1 MRVTCIAAIAATSY
15 AFTPTPRVTAPKM
28 RHGATKLRAGATDL
42 SPTQRTA
49 LLGSLIG
56 VYTSNQWCRQLL
68 FSTVDFNSED
78 AFRFL
83 NVGLELSR
91 ADYAL
96 LSTLTF
102 NALFAACSLAA
113 GALVDRADAVKLTYV
128 SCGLWSLATV
138 ATAYTSSFAGVAAC
152 RALQGVAMAATAPAG
167 YALLGRAFPPDKL
180 ATASS
185 RYAAAVSAG
194 GALAAV
200 STRLDDAVGW
210 RGAFAVAGA
219 SSLVVALVAFFLLP
233 AEVGPPVPQTK
244 DTEEGGF
251 GGVFASRAA
260 VALLA
265 ATAVRFAAG
274 FTIGVW
280 AIPCLRASFAGNDVG
295 SGYALVVGVF
305 GFVSALLGG
314 AAADGLAARAP
325 PQRAAAARA
334 LVPAAG
340 SLVAAPL
347 WVLALRAP
355 SYGVA
360 IALLAA
366 EFLVAECWIGP
377 TTALLQQAVPAASRG
392 AAQGCFT
399 ALTLVG
405 GLAPLAVG
413 AAVDRSD
420 GGLELVP
427 AVAFAVAA
435 AYVASSLLFL
445 VAAGLLDDDGA
456 GKES

>member
-1 MRVTCIAAIAATSY
+1 MRVTCLAAIVATSY
-15 AFTPTPRVTAPKM
+15 AFTPTPRVVAPKM
-28 RHGATKLRAGATDL
+28 RTKLKAGATDL
-42 SPTQRTA
+42 TPTQRTA

-219 SSLVVALVAFFLLP
+219 SSLVVALVAFLLLP

-280 AIPCLRASFAGNDVG
+280 AIPCLRATFAGNDVG

-360 IALLAA
+360 IILLAA

>member
-1 MRVTCIAAIAATSY
+1 MRVTCIAALVALTT

-28 RHGATKLRAGATDL
+28 RTKLKAGATDL

-138 ATAYTSSFAGVAAC
+138 ATAYTSSFAGVATC

-219 SSLVVALVAFFLLP
+219 SSLVVALVAFLLLP

-280 AIPCLRASFAGNDVG
+280 AIPCLRANFAGNDVG

-355 SYGVA
+355 SYGIA

-456 GKES
+456 GKEP

>member
-1 MRVTCIAAIAATSY
+1 MRVTCLAAIVATSY
-15 AFTPTPRVTAPKM
+15 AFTPTPRVVAPKM
-28 RHGATKLRAGATDL
+28 RTKLKAGATDL
-42 SPTQRTA
+42 TPTQRTA

-280 AIPCLRASFAGNDVG
+280 AIPCLRATFAGNDVG

-325 PQRAAAARA
+325 PERREAARA

-347 WVLALRAP
+347 WVLALQAP

-413 AAVDRSD
+413 AAVDRSH
-420 GGLELVP
+420 GSLELVP
-427 AVAFAVAA
+427 AVAAAVAA
-435 AYVASSLLFL
+435 AYVVSSLLFL
-445 VAAGLLDDDGA
+445 VAAGLLDGA

>member
-1 MRVTCIAAIAATSY
+1 MRVTCIAAIVATSY

-28 RHGATKLRAGATDL
+28 RTRLRAGATDL
-42 SPTQRTA
+42 TPTQRTA

-68 FSTVDFNSED
+68 FSTVDFTSDD

-128 SCGLWSLATV
+128 SCGLWALATV
-138 ATAYTSSFAGVAAC
+138 ATAYTSSFTGVAAC

-210 RGAFAVAGA
+210 RGAFLVAGA
-219 SSLVVALVAFFLLP
+219 SSLVVAVLAFLLLP
-233 AEVGPPVPQTK
+233 AEIGPPVPQTK
-244 DTEEGGF
+244 NTEEGGF
-251 GGVFASRAA
+251 GGVFASKAA

-325 PQRAAAARA
+325 PERRDAARA

-347 WVLALRAP
+347 WVLALQAP

-413 AAVDRSD
+413 AAVDRSH
-420 GGLELVP
+420 GSLELVP
-427 AVAFAVAA
+427 AVAAAVAA
-435 AYVASSLLFL
+435 AYVVSSLLFL

-456 GKES
+456 AAGKDS

>member
-1 MRVTCIAAIAATSY
+1 MQNSVA
-15 AFTPTPRVTAPKM
+15 
-28 RHGATKLRAGATDL
+28 
-42 SPTQRTA
+42 
-49 LLGSLIG
+49 
-56 VYTSNQWCRQLL
+56 
-68 FSTVDFNSED
+68 VD
-78 AFRFL
+78 A
-83 NVGLELSR
+83 
-91 ADYAL
+91 
-96 LSTLTF
+96 
-102 NALFAACSLAA
+102 
-113 GALVDRADAVKLTYV
+113 
-128 SCGLWSLATV
+128 
-138 ATAYTSSFAGVAAC
+138 SFE
-152 RALQGVAMAATAPAG
+152 
-167 YALLGRAFPPDKL
+167 
-180 ATASS
+180 
-185 RYAAAVSAG
+185 
-194 GALAAV
+194 
-200 STRLDDAVGW
+200 
-210 RGAFAVAGA
+210 
-219 SSLVVALVAFFLLP
+219 SLVSVQVPRFF
-233 AEVGPPVPQTK
+233 
-244 DTEEGGF
+244 
-251 GGVFASRAA
+251 FASRAA

-325 PQRAAAARA
+325 PERRDAARA

-347 WVLALRAP
+347 WVLALQAP

-413 AAVDRSD
+413 AAVDRSH
-420 GGLELVP
+420 GSLELVP
-427 AVAFAVAA
+427 AVAAAVAA
-435 AYVASSLLFL
+435 AYVVSSLLFL
-445 VAAGLLDDDGA
+445 VAAGLLDGA

>member
-1 MRVTCIAAIAATSY
+1 MRVTCIAALVALTT

-28 RHGATKLRAGATDL
+28 RTRLRAGATDL
-42 SPTQRTA
+42 TPTQRTA

-68 FSTVDFNSED
+68 FSTVDFTSDD

-128 SCGLWSLATV
+128 SCGLWALATV

-219 SSLVVALVAFFLLP
+219 SSLVVAVLAFLLLP
-233 AEVGPPVPQTK
+233 AEIGPPVPQTK
-244 DTEEGGF
+244 NTEEGGF
-251 GGVFASRAA
+251 GGVFASKAA

-314 AAADGLAARAP
+314 AAADGLAARASP
-325 PQRAAAARA
+325 SRAAAARA

-347 WVLALRAP
+347 WVLALQAP
-355 SYGVA
+355 SYGIA

-413 AAVDRSD
+413 AAVDRSN
-420 GGLELVP
+420 GSLELVP
-427 AVAFAVAA
+427 AVAAAVAA
-435 AYVASSLLFL
+435 AYVVSSLLFL

-456 GKES
+456 AGKES

>member
-1 MRVTCIAAIAATSY
+1 MRVTCLAAIVATSY
-15 AFTPTPRVTAPKM
+15 AFTPTPRVVAPKM
-28 RHGATKLRAGATDL
+28 RTKLKAGATDL
-42 SPTQRTA
+42 TPTQRTA

-233 AEVGPPVPQTK
+233 AEVGPPAPQTK

-280 AIPCLRASFAGNDVG
+280 AIPCLRANFAGNDVG

-360 IALLAA
+360 IILLAA

>member
-1 MRVTCIAAIAATSY
+1 MRVTCIAALVALTA

-28 RHGATKLRAGATDL
+28 RTKLRAGATDL
-42 SPTQRTA
+42 TPTQRTA

-68 FSTVDFNSED
+68 FSTVDFTSDD

-128 SCGLWSLATV
+128 SCGLWALATV

-219 SSLVVALVAFFLLP
+219 SSLVVALIAFLLLP
-233 AEVGPPVPQTK
+233 AEIGPPVPQTK
-244 DTEEGGF
+244 NTEEGGF
-251 GGVFASRAA
+251 GGVFASKAA

-325 PQRAAAARA
+325 PERRDAARA

-347 WVLALRAP
+347 WVLALQAP
-355 SYGVA
+355 SYGIA

-427 AVAFAVAA
+427 AVAAAVAA
-435 AYVASSLLFL
+435 AYVVSSLLFL

-456 GKES
+456 AAGKDS

>member
-1 MRVTCIAAIAATSY
+1 MRIAVLAAVATSY

-28 RHGATKLRAGATDL
+28 RTKLRAGATDL
-42 SPTQRTA
+42 TPTQRTA

-68 FSTVDFNSED
+68 FSTVDFTSDD

-210 RGAFAVAGA
+210 RGAFQVAGA

-355 SYGVA
+355 SYGIA

>member
-1 MRVTCIAAIAATSY
+1 MHSSPRRTDHGLHANAASNRAEDAHQAASRRDGPH
-15 AFTPTPRVTAPKM
+15 ADA
-28 RHGATKLRAGATDL
+28 AD
-42 SPTQRTA
+42 RTI
-49 LLGSLIG
+49 SLIG

-68 FSTVDFNSED
+68 FSTVDFTSDD

-83 NVGLELSR
+83 NVGLELSP
-91 ADYAL
+91 AYYAL

-128 SCGLWSLATV
+128 SCGLWALATV

-200 STRLDDAVGW
+200 STRLDDAIGW

-219 SSLVVALVAFFLLP
+219 SSLVVALIAFLLLP
-233 AEVGPPVPQTK
+233 AEIGPPLNPETK
-244 DTEEGGF
+244 ELEEGGF
-251 GGVFASRAA
+251 GGVFASKAA

-280 AIPCLRASFAGNDVG
+280 AIPCLASG
-295 SGYALVVGVF
+295 SASPGMT
-305 GFVSALLGG
+305 SG
-314 AAADGLAARAP
+314 AATRSSWAFLGLCR
-325 PQRAAAARA
+325 RCW
-334 LVPAAG
+334 
-340 SLVAAPL
+340 AAPRPT
-347 WVLALRAP
+347 ASPRARRRNEGTRRGP
-355 SYGVA
+355 SCRRPVH
-360 IALLAA
+360 
-366 EFLVAECWIGP
+366 W
-377 TTALLQQAVPAASRG
+377 
-392 AAQGCFT
+392 
-399 ALTLVG
+399 
-405 GLAPLAVG
+405 
-413 AAVDRSD
+413 
-420 GGLELVP
+420 
-427 AVAFAVAA
+427 
-435 AYVASSLLFL
+435 
-445 VAAGLLDDDGA
+445 
-456 GKES
+456 

>member
-1 MRVTCIAAIAATSY
+1 
-15 AFTPTPRVTAPKM
+15 
-28 RHGATKLRAGATDL
+28 
-42 SPTQRTA
+42 
-49 LLGSLIG
+49 
-56 VYTSNQWCRQLL
+56 
-68 FSTVDFNSED
+68 
-78 AFRFL
+78 
-83 NVGLELSR
+83 
-91 ADYAL
+91 
-96 LSTLTF
+96 
-102 NALFAACSLAA
+102 
-113 GALVDRADAVKLTYV
+113 
-128 SCGLWSLATV
+128 
-138 ATAYTSSFAGVAAC
+138 
-152 RALQGVAMAATAPAG
+152 MAATAPAG

-200 STRLDDAVGW
+200 SSRLDDAIGW

-219 SSLVVALVAFFLLP
+219 SSLVVALIAFLLLP
-233 AEVGPPVPQTK
+233 AEIGPPLNPETK
-244 DTEEGGF
+244 ELEEGGF
-251 GGVFASRAA
+251 GGVFASKAA

-295 SGYALVVGVF
+295 SGYALVVGVL

-325 PQRAAAARA
+325 PERREAARA

-355 SYGVA
+355 SYGIA

-427 AVAFAVAA
+427 AVAAAVAA
-435 AYVASSLLFL
+435 AYVVSSLLFL
-445 VAAGLLDDDGA
+445 VAAGLLDGA

>member
-1 MRVTCIAAIAATSY
+1 MRVTCIAAIVATSY

-28 RHGATKLRAGATDL
+28 RTKLRAGATDL
-42 SPTQRTA
+42 TPTQRTA

-68 FSTVDFNSED
+68 FSTVDFTSDD

-113 GALVDRADAVKLTYV
+113 GALVDRADAVKLTYA
-128 SCGLWSLATV
+128 SCGLWALATV

-219 SSLVVALVAFFLLP
+219 SSLVVALVAFLLLP

-355 SYGVA
+355 SYGIA

>member
-1 MRVTCIAAIAATSY
+1 MRVTCIAALVALTA

-28 RHGATKLRAGATDL
+28 RTRLRAGATDL
-42 SPTQRTA
+42 TPTQRTA

-68 FSTVDFNSED
+68 FSTVDFTSDD

-128 SCGLWSLATV
+128 SCGLWALATV

-219 SSLVVALVAFFLLP
+219 SSLVVALIAFLLLP
-233 AEVGPPVPQTK
+233 AEIGPPVPQTK
-244 DTEEGGF
+244 NNEEGGF
-251 GGVFASRAA
+251 GGVFASKAA

-325 PQRAAAARA
+325 PERRDAARA

-347 WVLALRAP
+347 WVLALQAP
-355 SYGVA
+355 SYGIA

-377 TTALLQQAVPAASRG
+377 TTAPLQQAVPAASRG

-427 AVAFAVAA
+427 AVAAAVAA
-435 AYVASSLLFL
+435 AYVVSSLLFL
-445 VAAGLLDDDGA
+445 VAAGLLDGA

>member
-1 MRVTCIAAIAATSY
+1 MRVTCIAAIVATSY

-28 RHGATKLRAGATDL
+28 RTKLRAGATDL
-42 SPTQRTA
+42 TPTQRTA

-68 FSTVDFNSED
+68 FSTVDFTSDD

-128 SCGLWSLATV
+128 SCGLWALATV

-219 SSLVVALVAFFLLP
+219 SSLAVALIAFLLLP
-233 AEVGPPVPQTK
+233 AEIGPPVPQTK
-244 DTEEGGF
+244 NNEEGGF
-251 GGVFASRAA
+251 GGVFASKAA

-325 PQRAAAARA
+325 PERRDAARA

-347 WVLALRAP
+347 WVLALQAP
-355 SYGVA
+355 SYGIA

-413 AAVDRSD
+413 AAVDRSE

-435 AYVASSLLFL
+435 AYVVSSLLFV
-445 VAAGLLDDDGA
+445 VAAGLLDGA

>member
-1 MRVTCIAAIAATSY
+1 MRVTCIAALVALTT

-28 RHGATKLRAGATDL
+28 RTRLRAGATDL
-42 SPTQRTA
+42 TPTQRTA

-68 FSTVDFNSED
+68 FSTVDFTSDD

-128 SCGLWSLATV
+128 SCSLWALATV

-219 SSLVVALVAFFLLP
+219 SSLVVALIAFLLLP
-233 AEVGPPVPQTK
+233 AEIGPPVPQTK
-244 DTEEGGF
+244 NTEEGGF
-251 GGVFASRAA
+251 GGVFASKAA

-325 PQRAAAARA
+325 PERRDAARA

-347 WVLALRAP
+347 WVLALQAP
-355 SYGVA
+355 SYGIA

-427 AVAFAVAA
+427 AVAAAVAA
-435 AYVASSLLFL
+435 AYVVSSLLFL
-445 VAAGLLDDDGA
+445 VAAGLLDGA

>member
-1 MRVTCIAAIAATSY
+1 MRVTCIAALVALTT

-28 RHGATKLRAGATDL
+28 RTRLRAGATDL
-42 SPTQRTA
+42 TPTQRTA

-68 FSTVDFNSED
+68 FSTVDFTSDD

-128 SCGLWSLATV
+128 SCGLWALATV

-219 SSLVVALVAFFLLP
+219 SSLVVALIAFLLLP
-233 AEVGPPVPQTK
+233 AEIGPPVPQTK
-244 DTEEGGF
+244 NNEEGGF
-251 GGVFASRAA
+251 GGVFASKAA

-325 PQRAAAARA
+325 PERRDAARA

-347 WVLALRAP
+347 WVLALQAP
-355 SYGVA
+355 SYGIA

-413 AAVDRSD
+413 AAVDRSH
-420 GGLELVP
+420 GSLELVP
-427 AVAFAVAA
+427 AVAAAVAA
-435 AYVASSLLFL
+435 AYVVSSLLFL
-445 VAAGLLDDDGA
+445 VAAGLLDGA

>member
-1 MRVTCIAAIAATSY
+1 MRVTCIAAIVATSY

-28 RHGATKLRAGATDL
+28 RTKLRAGATDL
-42 SPTQRTA
+42 TPTQRTA

-68 FSTVDFNSED
+68 FSTVDFTSDD

-128 SCGLWSLATV
+128 SCGLWALATV
-138 ATAYTSSFAGVAAC
+138 ATAYTSSFTGVAAC

-219 SSLVVALVAFFLLP
+219 SSLVVALIAFLLLP
-233 AEVGPPVPQTK
+233 AEIGPPVPQTK
-244 DTEEGGF
+244 NTEEGGF
-251 GGVFASRAA
+251 GGVFASKAA

-325 PQRAAAARA
+325 PERRDAARA

-347 WVLALRAP
+347 WVLALQAP

>member
-1 MRVTCIAAIAATSY
+1 MRIAVLAAVATSH
-15 AFTPTPRVTAPKM
+15 AFTPPPKHITTPQM
-28 RHGATKLRAGATDL
+28 RQGATKLRAGATDL
-42 SPTQRTA
+42 TPTQRTA

-68 FSTVDFNSED
+68 FSTVDFTSDD

-128 SCGLWSLATV
+128 SCGLWALATV
-138 ATAYTSSFAGVAAC
+138 ATAYTSSFAGVATC

-219 SSLVVALVAFFLLP
+219 SSLVVALIAFLLLP
-233 AEVGPPVPQTK
+233 AEIGPPVPQTK
-244 DTEEGGF
+244 NTEEGGF
-251 GGVFASRAA
+251 GGVFASKAA

-325 PQRAAAARA
+325 PERRDAARA

-347 WVLALRAP
+347 WVLALQAP
-355 SYGVA
+355 SYGIA

>member
-219 SSLVVALVAFFLLP
+219 SSLVVALVAFLLLP

-280 AIPCLRASFAGNDVG
+280 AIPCLRATFAGNDVG

-355 SYGVA
+355 SYGIA

>member
-1 MRVTCIAAIAATSY
+1 MRVTCIAAIVATSH

-28 RHGATKLRAGATDL
+28 RTKLRAGATDL
-42 SPTQRTA
+42 TPTQRTA

-68 FSTVDFNSED
+68 FSTVDFTSDD

-128 SCGLWSLATV
+128 SCGLWALATV
-138 ATAYTSSFAGVAAC
+138 ATAYTSSFAGVATC

-219 SSLVVALVAFFLLP
+219 SSLVVALIAFLLLP
-233 AEVGPPVPQTK
+233 AEIGPPVPQTK
-244 DTEEGGF
+244 NTEEGGF
-251 GGVFASRAA
+251 GGVFASKAA

-325 PQRAAAARA
+325 PERRDAARA

-347 WVLALRAP
+347 WVLALQAP
-355 SYGVA
+355 SYGIA

-377 TTALLQQAVPAASRG
+377 TPALLQQAVPAASRG

>member
-1 MRVTCIAAIAATSY
+1 MRVTCIAALVALTT

-28 RHGATKLRAGATDL
+28 RTKLRAGATDL
-42 SPTQRTA
+42 TPTQRTA

-68 FSTVDFNSED
+68 FSTVDFTSDD

-113 GALVDRADAVKLTYV
+113 GALVDRADAVKLTYA
-128 SCGLWSLATV
+128 SCGLWALATV

-219 SSLVVALVAFFLLP
+219 SSLVVALIAFLLLP
-233 AEVGPPVPQTK
+233 AEIGPPVPQTK
-244 DTEEGGF
+244 NTEEGGF
-251 GGVFASRAA
+251 GGVFASKAA

-325 PQRAAAARA
+325 PERRDAARA

-355 SYGVA
+355 SYGIA

-413 AAVDRSD
+413 AAVDRSH
-420 GGLELVP
+420 GSLELVP
-427 AVAFAVAA
+427 AVAAAVAA
-435 AYVASSLLFL
+435 AYVVSSLLFL

-456 GKES
+456 AAGKDS

>member
-1 MRVTCIAAIAATSY
+1 MRVTCIAALVALTT

-28 RHGATKLRAGATDL
+28 RTRLRAGATDL
-42 SPTQRTA
+42 TPTQRTA

-68 FSTVDFNSED
+68 FSTVDFTSDD

-128 SCGLWSLATV
+128 SCGLWALATV

-219 SSLVVALVAFFLLP
+219 SSLAVALIAFLLLP
-233 AEVGPPVPQTK
+233 AEIGPPVPQTK
-244 DTEEGGF
+244 NNEEGGF
-251 GGVFASRAA
+251 GGVFASKAA

-325 PQRAAAARA
+325 PERRDAARA

-355 SYGVA
+355 SYGIA

-377 TTALLQQAVPAASRG
+377 TTAPLQQAVPAASRG

-413 AAVDRSD
+413 AAVDRSH
-420 GGLELVP
+420 GSLELVP
-427 AVAFAVAA
+427 AVAAAVAA
-435 AYVASSLLFL
+435 AYVVSSLLFL

-456 GKES
+456 GKGS

>member
-1 MRVTCIAAIAATSY
+1 MRITCLAALVATSR
-15 AFTPTPRVTAPKM
+15 AFTPPPRVKLPRM
-28 RHGATKLRAGATDL
+28 RRTPLRATTDDL
-42 SPTQRTA
+42 TPGQRTA

-68 FSTVDFNSED
+68 FSTVDFTSD
-78 AFRFL
+78 DPFRFL

-96 LSTLTF
+96 LSTITF

-113 GALVDRADAVKLTYV
+113 GALVDRTDAVKLTYL
-128 SCGLWSLATV
+128 SCGVWSLATV
-138 ATAYTSSFAGVAAC
+138 ATAYTDSFAGVAAC

-167 YALLGRAFPPDKL
+167 YALLGRAFPADKL
-180 ATASS
+180 ATATS

-194 GALAAV
+194 GALAAI
-200 STRLDDAVGW
+200 STRLDDVVGW
-210 RGAFAVAGA
+210 RGAFTTAGA
-219 SSLVVALVAFFLLP
+219 ASLVVALAACLCMPTDIGAPPP
-233 AEVGPPVPQTK
+233 AQAK
-244 DTEEGGF
+244 DDEAGGF
-251 GGVFASRAA
+251 GGVFASPAA

-280 AIPCLRASFAGNDVG
+280 ALPCLRANFPDADVG
-295 SGYALVVGVF
+295 VGYAVVVGGF
-305 GFVSALLGG
+305 GFVSALAGG
-314 AAADGLAARAP
+314 AAADGLAARVPAA
-325 PQRAAAARA
+325 RADASRA

-340 SLVAAPL
+340 CLLAAPL
-347 WVLALRAP
+347 WVLALNAP
-355 SYGVA
+355 SYAAA
-360 IALLAA
+360 IAFLAA
-366 EFLVAECWIGP
+366 EFLVAECWFGP
-377 TTALLQQAVPAASRG
+377 TTALLQQTVPPSSRG

-413 AAVDRSD
+413 AAVDRP

-427 AVAFAVAA
+427 AVAGAVAA
-435 AYVASSLLFL
+435 AYVVSAVLFV
-445 VAAGLLDDDGA
+445 VAAGLLDGDA
-456 GKES
+456 GKAS

>member
-1 MRVTCIAAIAATSY
+1 MRVTCIAALVALTA

-28 RHGATKLRAGATDL
+28 RTKLRAGATDL
-42 SPTQRTA
+42 TPTQRTA

-68 FSTVDFNSED
+68 FSTVDFTSDD

-128 SCGLWSLATV
+128 SCGLWALATV

-180 ATASS
+180 ATASA

-219 SSLVVALVAFFLLP
+219 SSLVVAL
-233 AEVGPPVPQTK
+233 
-244 DTEEGGF
+244 
-251 GGVFASRAA
+251 
-260 VALLA
+260 
-265 ATAVRFAAG
+265 
-274 FTIGVW
+274 
-280 AIPCLRASFAGNDVG
+280 
-295 SGYALVVGVF
+295 
-305 GFVSALLGG
+305 
-314 AAADGLAARAP
+314 
-325 PQRAAAARA
+325 
-334 LVPAAG
+334 
-340 SLVAAPL
+340 SL
-347 WVLALRAP
+347 
-355 SYGVA
+355 
-360 IALLAA
+360 IH
-366 EFLVAECWIGP
+366 I
-377 TTALLQQAVPAASRG
+377 
-392 AAQGCFT
+392 
-399 ALTLVG
+399 
-405 GLAPLAVG
+405 
-413 AAVDRSD
+413 
-420 GGLELVP
+420 
-427 AVAFAVAA
+427 
-435 AYVASSLLFL
+435 
-445 VAAGLLDDDGA
+445 
-456 GKES
+456 

>member
-28 RHGATKLRAGATDL
+28 RTKLRAGATDL

-219 SSLVVALVAFFLLP
+219 SSLVVALVAFLLLP

-280 AIPCLRASFAGNDVG
+280 AIPCLRATFAGNDVG

-340 SLVAAPL
+340 SFAAAPL

-445 VAAGLLDDDGA
+445 VAAGLLDGA

>member
-1 MRVTCIAAIAATSY
+1 MAR
-15 AFTPTPRVTAPKM
+15 
-28 RHGATKLRAGATDL
+28 
-42 SPTQRTA
+42 
-49 LLGSLIG
+49 LL
-56 VYTSNQWCRQLL
+56 
-68 FSTVDFNSED
+68 
-78 AFRFL
+78 
-83 NVGLELSR
+83 
-91 ADYAL
+91 
-96 LSTLTF
+96 
-102 NALFAACSLAA
+102 
-113 GALVDRADAVKLTYV
+113 
-128 SCGLWSLATV
+128 
-138 ATAYTSSFAGVAAC
+138 
-152 RALQGVAMAATAPAG
+152 
-167 YALLGRAFPPDKL
+167 
-180 ATASS
+180 
-185 RYAAAVSAG
+185 
-194 GALAAV
+194 
-200 STRLDDAVGW
+200 
-210 RGAFAVAGA
+210 
-219 SSLVVALVAFFLLP
+219 
-233 AEVGPPVPQTK
+233 
-244 DTEEGGF
+244 
-251 GGVFASRAA
+251 AA

-280 AIPCLRASFAGNDVG
+280 AIPCLRATFAGNDVG

-325 PQRAAAARA
+325 PSRAAAARA

-355 SYGVA
+355 SYGIA

>member
-28 RHGATKLRAGATDL
+28 RTKLRAGATDL

-280 AIPCLRASFAGNDVG
+280 AIPCLRATFAGNDVG

-355 SYGVA
+355 SYGIA

>member
-1 MRVTCIAAIAATSY
+1 MRIAVLAAVATSH
-15 AFTPTPRVTAPKM
+15 AFTPPPKHITTPQM

-42 SPTQRTA
+42 TPTQRTA

-128 SCGLWSLATV
+128 SCGLWALATV

-210 RGAFAVAGA
+210 RGAFLVAGA
-219 SSLVVALVAFFLLP
+219 SSLVVALIAFLLLP
-233 AEVGPPVPQTK
+233 AEIGPPVPQTK
-244 DTEEGGF
+244 NTEEGGF
-251 GGVFASRAA
+251 GGVFASKAA

-325 PQRAAAARA
+325 PERREAAQA

-355 SYGVA
+355 SYGIA

-427 AVAFAVAA
+427 AVAAAVAA
-435 AYVASSLLFL
+435 AYVVSSLLFL
-445 VAAGLLDDDGA
+445 VAAGLLDGGA

>member
-1 MRVTCIAAIAATSY
+1 MRIAVLAAVATSH
-15 AFTPTPRVTAPKM
+15 AFTPPPKHITTPQM
-28 RHGATKLRAGATDL
+28 RQGATKLRAGATDL
-42 SPTQRTA
+42 TPTQRTA

-68 FSTVDFNSED
+68 FSTVDFTSDD

-128 SCGLWSLATV
+128 SCGLWALATV

-219 SSLVVALVAFFLLP
+219 SSLVVAVLAFLLLP
-233 AEVGPPVPQTK
+233 AEIGPPVPQTK
-244 DTEEGGF
+244 NNEEGGF
-251 GGVFASRAA
+251 GGVFASKAA

-325 PQRAAAARA
+325 PERRDAARA

-347 WVLALRAP
+347 WVLALQAP
-355 SYGVA
+355 SYGIA

-427 AVAFAVAA
+427 AVAAAVAA
-435 AYVASSLLFL
+435 AYVVSSLLFL
-445 VAAGLLDDDGA
+445 VAAGLLDGA

>member
-1 MRVTCIAAIAATSY
+1 MRVTCIAALVALTT

-28 RHGATKLRAGATDL
+28 RTRLRAGATDL
-42 SPTQRTA
+42 TPTQRTA

-68 FSTVDFNSED
+68 FSTVDFTSDD

-128 SCGLWSLATV
+128 SCGLWALATV

-219 SSLVVALVAFFLLP
+219 SSLVVAVLAFLLLP
-233 AEVGPPVPQTK
+233 AEIGPPVPQTK
-244 DTEEGGF
+244 NTEEGGF
-251 GGVFASRAA
+251 GGVFASKAA

-325 PQRAAAARA
+325 PERRDAARA

-347 WVLALRAP
+347 WVLALQAP
-355 SYGVA
+355 SYGIA

-427 AVAFAVAA
+427 AVAAAVAA
-435 AYVASSLLFL
+435 AYVVSSLLFL

>member
-1 MRVTCIAAIAATSY
+1 MRVTCIAALVALTA

-28 RHGATKLRAGATDL
+28 RTKLRAGATDL
-42 SPTQRTA
+42 TPTQRTA

-68 FSTVDFNSED
+68 FSTVDFTSDD

-128 SCGLWSLATV
+128 SCGLWALATV
-138 ATAYTSSFAGVAAC
+138 ATAYTSSFGGVAAC

-219 SSLVVALVAFFLLP
+219 SSLVVALIAFLLLP
-233 AEVGPPVPQTK
+233 AEIGPPVPQTK
-244 DTEEGGF
+244 NTEEGGF
-251 GGVFASRAA
+251 GGVFASKAA

-325 PQRAAAARA
+325 PERRDAARA

-355 SYGVA
+355 SYGIA

-413 AAVDRSD
+413 AAVDRSH
-420 GGLELVP
+420 GSLELVP

-445 VAAGLLDDDGA
+445 VAAGLLDGA

>member
-1 MRVTCIAAIAATSY
+1 MRVTCIAALVALTA

-28 RHGATKLRAGATDL
+28 RTRLRAGATDL
-42 SPTQRTA
+42 TPTQRTA

-68 FSTVDFNSED
+68 FSTVDFTSDD

-128 SCGLWSLATV
+128 SCGLWALATV

-219 SSLVVALVAFFLLP
+219 SSLVVALIAFLLLP
-233 AEVGPPVPQTK
+233 AEIGPPVPQTK
-244 DTEEGGF
+244 NTEEGGF
-251 GGVFASRAA
+251 GGVFASKAA

-280 AIPCLRASFAGNDVG
+280 AIPCLRANFAGNDVG

-325 PQRAAAARA
+325 PERRDAARA

-347 WVLALRAP
+347 WVLALQAP
-355 SYGVA
+355 SYGIA

-427 AVAFAVAA
+427 AVAAAVAA
-435 AYVASSLLFL
+435 AYVVSSLLFL
-445 VAAGLLDDDGA
+445 VAAGLLDGA

>member
-1 MRVTCIAAIAATSY
+1 MRVTCIAALVALTT

-28 RHGATKLRAGATDL
+28 RTRLRAGATDL
-42 SPTQRTA
+42 TPTQRTA

-68 FSTVDFNSED
+68 FSTVDFTSDD

-128 SCGLWSLATV
+128 SCGLWALATV

-219 SSLVVALVAFFLLP
+219 SSLAVALIAFLLLP
-233 AEVGPPVPQTK
+233 AEIGPPVPQTK
-244 DTEEGGF
+244 NNEEGGF
-251 GGVFASRAA
+251 GGVFASKAA

-325 PQRAAAARA
+325 PERRDAARA

-347 WVLALRAP
+347 WVLALQAP
-355 SYGVA
+355 SYGIA

-427 AVAFAVAA
+427 AVAAAVAA
-435 AYVASSLLFL
+435 AYVVSSLLFL

-456 GKES
+456 AAGKDP